1 MKAFS
6 TLFRVEFRLSLRDMN
21 MPIFAVIMPV
31 VVMLVVGMMFGD
43 QPAYEGASYT
53 FVAQSVGAVS
63 AIGICAGGAMG
74 LPLVVSN
81 YRHRKILKRYFVTP
95 VSVHTILAVQVAIY
109 TVYALIS
116 AVLVFGV
123 AALFFGWL
131 YDRWDTKALVISTL
145 LTAPFGFFVF
155 LAPGQWAL
163 WVGASLWGIG
173 MGAQESVLKA
183 AVARLVPKAR
193 RSSGYGT
200 FQTAFGVCLFL
211 GSWFMGWLYERS
223 LWEMVLFSVAAQV
236 LAAILFLLSGR
247 TSTGRL
253 SAEEQ

>member
-123 AALFFGWL
+123 AALFFG
-131 YDRWDTKALVISTL
+131 Y
-145 LTAPFGFFVF
+145 
-155 LAPGQWAL
+155 
-163 WVGASLWGIG
+163 
-173 MGAQESVLKA
+173 
-183 AVARLVPKAR
+183 
-193 RSSGYGT
+193 
-200 FQTAFGVCLFL
+200 AFT
-211 GSWFMGWLYERS
+211 GSWPAFVGSY
-223 LWEMVLFSVAAQV
+223 VLV
-236 LAAILFLLSGR
+236 LAAMLALGMMVGGLAPNEKVAGVLASLLYQAVQRVADLLPLTQGVKLLKA
-247 TSTGRL
+247 TSLGLPVDQAVVPVAIMAVWAAVCTVIAVRFFKW
-253 SAEEQ
+253 E

>member
-123 AALFFGWL
+123 AALFFG
-131 YDRWDTKALVISTL
+131 Y
-145 LTAPFGFFVF
+145 
-155 LAPGQWAL
+155 
-163 WVGASLWGIG
+163 
-173 MGAQESVLKA
+173 
-183 AVARLVPKAR
+183 
-193 RSSGYGT
+193 
-200 FQTAFGVCLFL
+200 AFT
-211 GSWFMGWLYERS
+211 GSWPAFVGSY
-223 LWEMVLFSVAAQV
+223 VLV
-236 LAAILFLLSGR
+236 LAAMLALGMMVGGLAPNEKVAGVLASLLYFPMLLLSGTTLPYEMMPTAVQR
-247 TSTGRL
+247 GADLLPLTQGVKLLKATSLGLPVDQAVVPVAIMAVWVRFFKW
-253 SAEEQ
+253 E

>member
-123 AALFFGWL
+123 GRCSSAT
-131 YDRWDTKALVISTL
+131 RS
-145 LTAPFGFFVF
+145 
-155 LAPGQWAL
+155 PGR
-163 WVGASLWGIG
+163 G
-173 MGAQESVLKA
+173 
-183 AVARLVPKAR
+183 R
-193 RSSGYGT
+193 RSSG
-200 FQTAFGVCLFL
+200 
-211 GSWFMGWLYERS
+211 
-223 LWEMVLFSVAAQV
+223 
-236 LAAILFLLSGR
+236 R
-247 TSTGRL
+247 TCWCWRL
-253 SAEEQ
+253 C

>member
-109 TVYALIS
+109 TVYALSLGRARVAGWRRCSS
-116 AVLVFGV
+116 ATRSPGRGPAFVGSYVL
-123 AALFFGWL
+123 
-131 YDRWDTKALVISTL
+131 
-145 LTAPFGFFVF
+145 
-155 LAPGQWAL
+155 
-163 WVGASLWGIG
+163 
-173 MGAQESVLKA
+173 
-183 AVARLVPKAR
+183 
-193 RSSGYGT
+193 
-200 FQTAFGVCLFL
+200 
-211 GSWFMGWLYERS
+211 
-223 LWEMVLFSVAAQV
+223 V
-236 LAAILFLLSGR
+236 LAAMLALGMSGGRPRAERESRGRAGKPPVLPHAAACPGTTLPYEMMPTAVQRGADLLPLTQGVKLLKA
-247 TSTGRL
+247 TSLGLPVDQAVVPVAIMAVWAAVCTVIAVRFFKW
-253 SAEEQ
+253 E